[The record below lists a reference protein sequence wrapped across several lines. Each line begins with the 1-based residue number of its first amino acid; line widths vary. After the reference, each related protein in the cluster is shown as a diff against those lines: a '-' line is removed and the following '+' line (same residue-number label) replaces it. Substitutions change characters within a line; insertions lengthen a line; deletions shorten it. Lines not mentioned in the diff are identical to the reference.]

1 VATRADSLSRSGA
14 ARAPSQPAQAGG
26 QGSVV
31 ETGVR
36 RLLIV
41 AGVML
46 AASVQTLD
54 ATITNVALP
63 NIQGDLGAST
73 DEGTWVINGYT
84 IAVVIVIAAMLFVPL
99 TTAVLGGVPL
109 QVGAK
114 ASAYVNL
121 GTQLGGSIAIAALST
136 LVDRRTAFH
145 LAVLAGNVVPG
156 VPAVS
161 RLAAKA
167 NPSQLFGI
175 VNGQATILAY
185 ADVSLAIAVAAFI
198 AIFLVVVMPKP
209 KTGVVGGTA
218 E

>member
-1 VATRADSLSRSGA
+1 
-14 ARAPSQPAQAGG
+14 
-26 QGSVV
+26 
-31 ETGVR
+31 
-36 RLLIV
+36 
-41 AGVML
+41 
-46 AASVQTLD
+46 
-54 ATITNVALP
+54 
-63 NIQGDLGAST
+63 
-73 DEGTWVINGYT
+73 
-84 IAVVIVIAAMLFVPL
+84 
-99 TTAVLGGVPL
+99 L

-156 VPAVS
+156 APAVS

-167 NPSQLFGI
+167 NPLQLFGI

-185 ADVSLAIAVAAFI
+185 AEVSLAIAVAAFI
-198 AIFLVVVMPKP
+198 AIFLVVVMPKR
-209 KTGVVGGTA
+209 KTGVVGGAA